1 MTSIKNT
8 ISQNILN
15 GNLTSSERNFLLIF
29 KNDYLDLKEIKITE
43 LAKKYNISTATIN
56 RSLSKIGLKSWA
68 YTKSMIL
75 QEIENNDNSKKTI
88 VEKHDDIPTLLKDTY
103 ISDRQIKDLSTLAKE
118 IKKSKSIIINSY
130 GITSSLGNLLTVSLN
145 TKGINARF
153 INGYDIGALKNIKDV
168 DLIYISLNGLSEKSI
183 YLEDMNLNKLAY
195 ITGNANYNKKIESQ
209 FKNSIFP
216 KKVDSDNN
224 ISYDSHVNFLRCYIL
239 LKELFSLI

>member
-8 ISQNILN
+8 ISQNILD

-75 QEIENNDNSKKTI
+75 QEIENSDETKRIIEKK
-88 VEKHDDIPTLLKDTY
+88 DDIPALLKETY
-103 ISDRQIKDLSTLAKE
+103 ISDRQIKDLSNLAKE

-153 INGYDIGALKNIKDV
+153 INGHDIGALKNIKDV

-216 KKVDSDNN
+216 KKVASDNN
-224 ISYDSHVNFLRCYIL
+224 VSYDGHINFLRCYIL